1 MLTFV
6 ESPIFSRM
14 VYDYLDDD
22 GYAEFQLFLAAN
34 PEAGRVVR
42 ASGGVRKIRW
52 ARRGAGKSGG
62 IRVIYFARAHR
73 GEIWL
78 LTIYSK
84 GATDSIPGHVL
95 KALKRE
101 FVDEAD

>member
-42 ASGGVRKIRW
+42 ASGAVRKIRW

-62 IRVIYFARAHR
+62 IRVEGCDGQHPGPRAQGPEAGVR
-73 GEIWL
+73 G
-78 LTIYSK
+78 
-84 GATDSIPGHVL
+84 
-95 KALKRE
+95 
-101 FVDEAD
+101 